1 MNIFGIIALGIIGAI
16 LSVTVRA
23 YRPEYGIVLG
33 IICSAVIMFFMV
45 GAIREVLE
53 NLERIVKDT
62 GIDISYF
69 KIIIKVTGIAYLT
82 QFGAQTA
89 RDAGEAAI
97 AQKVD
102 SAGKIAVML
111 MTIPVISGFLAVL
124 SEMLNK
130 L

>member
-1 MNIFGIIALGIIGAI
+1 MNIFGIIALGIIGAV

-23 YRPEYGIVLG
+23 YRPEYGMVVG
-33 IICSAVIMFFMV
+33 IACSLVIMFFMI
-45 GAIREVLE
+45 GAISDVLG

-82 QFGAQTA
+82 QFGVQTA

-111 MTIPVISGFLAVL
+111 MTIPVISGFLTVL
-124 SEMLNK
+124 SDMLNK

>member
-33 IICSAVIMFFMV
+33 IICSAIIMFFMV